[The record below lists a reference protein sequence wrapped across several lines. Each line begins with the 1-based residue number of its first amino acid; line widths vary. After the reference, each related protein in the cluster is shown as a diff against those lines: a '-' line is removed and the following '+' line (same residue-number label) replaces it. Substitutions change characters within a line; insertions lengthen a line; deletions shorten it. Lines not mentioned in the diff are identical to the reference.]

1 MNINRSEMS
10 SEPPPQFSQT
20 FVCWGELLWDIFA
33 TGPELGGSAAN
44 VAINLHRLGARPL
57 LVSRVGRDALGD
69 AAILRLSSYGLDT
82 SFIQRDWTAPTG
94 TVDVTFN
101 GDEPIYTIASEAAW
115 DRIEIESHLS
125 SHFSDIGGIVYGTLA
140 QRAPIVQDAL
150 KNLLRSRSPQC
161 WAICDLNL
169 RPPHVS
175 PTLVQEALAFADVVK
190 MNEQELGQVAEI
202 LATSDPVLRI
212 FDDFPVRVLAVTRKE
227 RGCTLFT
234 REGRFDHP
242 GFPLL
247 DNQGDSVGAGDAFT
261 AMLAFELVR
270 GTSIDVVGKRAN
282 DHARRVASARGAF
295 GFSTAESE
303 KRDEPG

>member
-1 MNINRSEMS
+1 MS
-10 SEPPPQFSQT
+10 SHPPPQISQT
-20 FVCWGELLWDIFA
+20 FVCWGELLWDLFA

-69 AAILRLSSYGLDT
+69 AAILRLASYGLDT

-101 GDEPIYTIASEAAW
+101 DNEPTYAIATEAAW

-125 SHFSDIGGIVYGTLA
+125 SHFNNIGGIVYGTLA
-140 QRAPIVQDAL
+140 QRAPIVQGAL
-150 KNLLRSRSPQC
+150 KDLLRSRAPQC
-161 WAICDLNL
+161 LAICDLNL
-169 RPPHVS
+169 RPPHIS

-190 MNEQELGQVAEI
+190 MNEKELHQVAEI
-202 LATSDPVLRI
+202 LATEDPVPQI
-212 FDDFPVRVLAVTRKE
+212 FADFPARVLAITRKE

-234 REGRFDHP
+234 REGRFDHE

-270 GTSIDVVGKRAN
+270 GTSIDVMGQKAN

-295 GFSTAESE
+295 GFFN
-303 KRDEPG
+303 G